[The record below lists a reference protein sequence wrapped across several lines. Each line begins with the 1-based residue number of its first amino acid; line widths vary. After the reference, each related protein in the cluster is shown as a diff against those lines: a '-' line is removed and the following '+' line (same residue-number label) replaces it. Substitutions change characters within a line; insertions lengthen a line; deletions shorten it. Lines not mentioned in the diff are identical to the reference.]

1 MGLMVSEVYDAL
13 IDAGASEAKAR
24 AAAEAVPAAEQLA
37 TKQDI
42 AEFRAATQQDIA
54 EVRKDFS
61 ELRAATQQDIAEVR
75 KDFSEFRAAIQQ
87 DMANLRQEFS
97 GLKIE
102 FSTAVNKMLL
112 AQLAVAA
119 LLFAALK
126 LF

>member
-13 IDAGASEAKAR
+13 IAAGASEAKAR

-42 AEFRAATQQDIA
+42 AE
-54 EVRKDFS
+54 VRKDFS
-61 ELRAATQQDIAEVR
+61 ELRAAT
-75 KDFSEFRAAIQQ
+75 QQ

-102 FSTAVNKMLL
+102 FATAVNKMLL